1 MKPIK
6 MKYPVF
12 LTIFTEEPWVSFL
25 YDVLSTSKN
34 KTEFTYIEDTPI
46 DFSEIIERCFTYRYE
61 NFVGRGQVGLDII
74 KTLEWAK
81 EKAREQYYEKA
92 EYTTEEEQIYDDHIC
107 IANSVIAMF
116 MCVTSYLKPG
126 DYISCMSLEL
136 PDVVHIT
143 VQ

>member
-1 MKPIK
+1 

-34 KTEFTYIEDTPI
+34 KTEFTYIEDNSI
-46 DFSEIIERCFTYRYE
+46 DLSEIIERCFTYRYE
-61 NFVGRGQVGLDII
+61 NCVGRGQVGLDII
-74 KTLEWAK
+74 RTLEWAK

-92 EYTTEEEQIYDDHIC
+92 DYTTEEEQIHDDHIC

-126 DYISCMSLEL
+126 EYIYCMSLEL
-136 PDVVHIT
+136 PDVVYIT

>member
-1 MKPIK
+1 M
-6 MKYPVF
+6 
-12 LTIFTEEPWVSFL
+12 
-25 YDVLSTSKN
+25 
-34 KTEFTYIEDTPI
+34 
-46 DFSEIIERCFTYRYE
+46 
-61 NFVGRGQVGLDII
+61 GRDQVRLDII

-92 EYTTEEEQIYDDHIC
+92 EYTTEEEQIHDDHIC
-107 IANSVIAMF
+107 IAISVIAMF
-116 MCVTSYLKPG
+116 MCVTSYLKQG

>member
-1 MKPIK
+1 

-25 YDVLSTSKN
+25 YDVLSASKN
-34 KTEFTYIEDTPI
+34 KTEFTYIEDNSI
-46 DFSEIIERCFTYRYE
+46 DLSEIIESCFTYRYE
-61 NFVGRGQVGLDII
+61 NFVECGHVRLDINR
-74 KTLEWAK
+74 TLKWAQ

-92 EYTTEEEQIYDDHIC
+92 DYTTEEEQIHDDHIC

-126 DYISCMSLEL
+126 DHIYCMSLEL
-136 PDVVHIT
+136 PDVVYIT